1 MAHRGLFLAVL
12 VSVGL
17 HVVPILSWQSSDDA
31 EKFQSSLTLV
41 TFRSELANVI
51 QPAQVTAVKTEKAT
65 KNSVSAKNFNNALPD
80 AFEKS
85 EQSDS
90 AVNQP
95 SAEPSDP
102 LGSSINAK
110 PTAGWILNT
119 ESISAN
125 QVIVL
130 NLVLHIDKNGNLFKY
145 EVIKS
150 SASDE
155 QTQLLLADFG
165 ATSFAPALK
174 AGAPVD
180 TIFEVEIKVDNLDV
194 SIDQTADR

>member
-12 VSVGL
+12 VSIGL

-41 TFRSELANVI
+41 TFRSGLVNVI
-51 QPAQVTAVKTEKAT
+51 QPAQVTTVKTEKAT

-85 EQSDS
+85 EQSDN

-95 SAEPSDP
+95 SAEPSDST
-102 LGSSINAK
+102 GSSINAK

-165 ATSFAPALK
+165 ATSFAPALE

-194 SIDQTADR
+194 LTDQTADR

>member
-17 HVVPILSWQSSDDA
+17 HVAPILSWQLSDDA
-31 EKFQSSLTLV
+31 EKFQSSSTSI
-41 TFRSELANVI
+41 TFRSELAKVLL
-51 QPAQVTAVKTEKAT
+51 PAQNITVKTERAT
-65 KNSVSAKNFNNALPD
+65 ENSVLTKSSKNVFPD
-80 AFEKS
+80 PVEKF
-85 EQSDS
+85 EQSNG
-90 AVNQP
+90 AVDQP
-95 SAEPSDP
+95 SAEPFDST
-102 LGSSINAK
+102 SSLINAK
-110 PTAGWILNT
+110 PIAGWILNT

-194 SIDQTADR
+194 LTDQTADR